1 MFTAAAL
8 RNPVISAGEIS
19 TSDIEDWYFA
29 EFGLDYPLSSLPLGY
44 TGPSATANTAKTP
57 AQIITPEV
65 YSRLF
70 KASPI
75 AHVHNVIAA
84 VLLLIGESD
93 QRVAP
98 TQGIGYYHA
107 LKALRANSPDDIEM
121 LVFDGEG
128 HSIDGLEASK
138 VVWLRIAEWFNSR
151 AVY

>member
-44 TGPSATANTAKTP
+44 TGPSSATANTAATP
-57 AQIITPEV
+57 AQIITPEI

-70 KASPI
+70 KVSPI
-75 AHVHNVIAA
+75 AHVHNVTAA

-93 QRVAP
+93 
-98 TQGIGYYHA
+98 
-107 LKALRANSPDDIEM
+107 
-121 LVFDGEG
+121 
-128 HSIDGLEASK
+128 
-138 VVWLRIAEWFNSR
+138 
-151 AVY
+151 